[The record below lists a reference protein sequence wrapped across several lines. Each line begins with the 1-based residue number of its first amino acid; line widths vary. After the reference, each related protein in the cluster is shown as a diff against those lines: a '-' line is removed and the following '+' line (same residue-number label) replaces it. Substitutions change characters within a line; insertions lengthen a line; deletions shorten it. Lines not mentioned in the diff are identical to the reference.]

1 MKLDPLTCR
10 SQFPGLKREVA
21 GRPAIFFDGPA
32 GSQVPAS
39 VIAAVADC
47 LANHNANDGGL
58 FATSRE
64 VGGLAD
70 SARATVADLLGCDDA
85 DTVVFGLNMTTL
97 TFALS
102 RSLAKTWRAGD
113 EIIVTRLDH
122 DANVL
127 PGSWQPRMWKP
138 RVQFIDVNP
147 IDCTLRTRAV
157 RRIPERTNAACRC
170 GRGLECRRHDQS
182 SGRHRGTGSAPPH

>member
-1 MKLDPLTCR
+1 MKFDPLTCR

-64 VGGLAD
+64 VGELAD
-70 SARATVADLLGCDDA
+70 SARAAVADLLGCDDA

-122 DANVL
+122 DANVSPWL
-127 PGSWQPRMWKP
+127 LAAQDVGAKVR
-138 RVQFIDVNP
+138 FIDVNP
-147 IDCTLRTRAV
+147 IDCTLRLEQFDEFLN
-157 RRIPERTNAACRC
+157 ERTRLVAVGVASNAVGTINPVGDIVARARAA
-170 GRGLECRRHDQS
+170 GR
-182 SGRHRGTGSAPPH
+182 